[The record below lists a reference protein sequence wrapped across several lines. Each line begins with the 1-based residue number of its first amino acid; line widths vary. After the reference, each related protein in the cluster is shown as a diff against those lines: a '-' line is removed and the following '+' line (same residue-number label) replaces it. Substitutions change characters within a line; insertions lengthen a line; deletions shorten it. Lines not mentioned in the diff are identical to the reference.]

1 MKANEC
7 RKYLSPPEVQE
18 NRQQIKDYKQG
29 EWLEN
34 NFPEHILLFIEG
46 NRIFLCFYSNVS
58 FFWFFIKVTFLL
70 LFILLFFSLIPS
82 SYVFPLSQINFPW
95 FISIFLS
102 YFFYF
107 FWWRGGFVWIYQFS
121 ECNFPLKSF
130 FFLSLLFPSYPDFWN
145 SRSFISER
153 M

>member
-102 YFFYF
+102 YFFCF
-107 FWWRGGFVWIYQFS
+107 FLVEGWFCVNLSIFRVQFS
-121 ECNFPLKSF
+121 SQIVFLFITSFSELSWFLKFSF
-130 FFLSLLFPSYPDFWN
+130 FH
-145 SRSFISER
+145 
-153 M
+153 